1 MNMNTRRFLSTL
13 ALAASSLATAL
24 AADPAKPIRV
34 ACVGDSITFGAGVE
48 QREKNNY
55 PKVLGE
61 LLGEKYESRNFGRS
75 GATLLKQGD
84 LPYWKTKE
92 FEGATA
98 YQPDIVVIK
107 LGTNDS
113 KPQNWDKHKGEFG
126 ADARALVA
134 HFQALPSKPKVFVC
148 LPVPVYETK
157 WGINEPVVKGEV
169 IPILNEVAKEM
180 KLPTI
185 DLYTALT
192 GKPLMFPDK
201 IHPNAAGAKII
212 AETVAKAL
220 ASK

>member
-1 MNMNTRRFLSTL
+1 MNMHLRTFLPSLL
-13 ALAASSLATAL
+13 ASVLFAPVLS
-24 AADPAKPIRV
+24 AADSKPIRV

-48 QREKNNY
+48 MRENNNY

-61 LLGEKYESRNFGRS
+61 LLGEKFETRNFGRS

-92 FEGATA
+92 FESATTYA
-98 YQPDIVVIK
+98 PDIVVIK

-169 IPILNEVAKEM
+169 IPILTEVAKEM

-201 IHPNAAGAKII
+201 IHPNAAGAKVI

-220 ASK
+220 TAK